1 MPDKKC
7 NILLTKNQ
15 IRIKIQHEVNNLSR
29 NLTYIVGEELDGE
42 KVIKVLRESLQMSAR
57 MVVKL
62 RHAPDAIKLNG
73 VHARTVDKLK
83 TGDVL
88 EISFPEEKN
97 EIPATHFD
105 NLVIIYEDEDI
116 IVINKP
122 AGLAMHP
129 THNHQGDTL
138 ANEVAAYF
146 AQKNKYPV
154 FRAVG
159 RLDKSTSGVVVCALN
174 KHSASRLAENI
185 SKEYVALVEGE
196 YSGHGTINK
205 KIYRP
210 DPMKTLRAVG
220 EEGDEA
226 ITHWKEEIATPEMSL
241 VRINLET
248 GRTHQIRVH
257 FSSMG
262 TPLAGDDMYGSQNTE
277 ITRAALHC
285 ENVTLIH
292 PVTGE
297 KMYFKAEMPE
307 DMQKIVDR
315 IK

>member
-1 MPDKKC
+1 MPR
-7 NILLTKNQ
+7 ILKYTVTQ
-15 IRIKIQHEVNNLSR
+15 
-29 NLTYIVGEELDGE
+29 ELDGE
-42 KVIKVLRESLQMSAR
+42 KVIKALRENLQMSAR

-62 RHAPDAIKLNG
+62 RHTPDAIKLNG
-73 VHARTVDKLK
+73 VHARTVDRLK

-97 EIPATHFD
+97 EIPATHSD
-105 NLVIIYEDEDI
+105 DIVVLYEDEDI
-116 IVINKP
+116 LVINKP

-138 ANEVAAYF
+138 ANEVAAYL

-185 SKEYVALVEGE
+185 TKEYVALVEGE
-196 YSGHGTINK
+196 YTGHGTINK

-220 EEGDEA
+220 EEGDDA
-226 ITHWKEEIATPEMSL
+226 VTHWREEIATEKMSL

-285 ENVTLIH
+285 ENVTLLH

-297 KMYFKAEMPE
+297 KMYFKAEMPD
-307 DMQKIVDR
+307 DMKKIVD
-315 IK
+315 KMQ

>member
-1 MPDKKC
+1 M
-7 NILLTKNQ
+7 
-15 IRIKIQHEVNNLSR
+15 SR

-42 KVIKVLRESLQMSAR
+42 KVIKALRESLQMSAR

-62 RHAPDAIKLNG
+62 RHTPDAIKLNG

-116 IVINKP
+116 LVINKP

-146 AQKNKYPV
+146 AQKNRYPV

-196 YSGHGTINK
+196 YREYGTINK

-226 ITHWKEEIATPEMSL
+226 VTHWKEEIATDKMSL

-262 TPLAGDDMYGSQNTE
+262 TPLAGDDMYGSENKE

-297 KMYFKAEMPE
+297 RMFFKAEMPE